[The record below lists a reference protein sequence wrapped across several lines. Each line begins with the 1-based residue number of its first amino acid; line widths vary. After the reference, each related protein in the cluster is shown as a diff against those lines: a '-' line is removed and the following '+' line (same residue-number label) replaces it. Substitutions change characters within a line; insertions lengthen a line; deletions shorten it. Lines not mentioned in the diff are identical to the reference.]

1 MSDDNPFLDDRDRQ
15 ASLFGDTDATR
26 TMDRSGETVTGS
38 DSFVDDRDSGGMD
51 PGEQAGLFEETEE
64 MEGQAALGGGT
75 ATQTNDGFFGGGNG
89 GGSESEMQFDA
100 TPAVQLFDRGTNG
113 GGLSIG
119 PRGTAEIDPGVGGF
133 GEADTNNTTTRL
145 RDDKGR
151 EVTITRRKSGANR
164 RRKSFGVSMQTEK
177 GRSLGSETVSERV
190 SFGSYADQGVEEAAD
205 EVESIIAQMGASRF
219 AMDASEQQ
227 MQFDATPAVQLFD
240 RGTSGGDSSR
250 PPAGDVLDS
259 GPGPTAEMVGTGLA
273 PGDTRIARGAERG
286 SRRRQTG
293 NRPDDL
299 AAQLAAQRAAPTLT
313 RPSAEPAVQLSDV
326 RETESSA
333 GDSSAPGEFVGR
345 TEQGTEERIDV
356 RQAGGQF
363 YPQRVE
369 RDPQTGEMLDQETL
383 DTGARSRET
392 ALETARREFAEQTE
406 SGDGG
411 SRAAFNPIGQPSAE
425 PAVLLADPADL
436 GGNGGSGG
444 SREQSGMMGSDTTT
458 ETLEFERRE
467 LANAVRDDLPAD
479 ALAETDD
486 RRRTTVQVDASALS
500 DRQLNR
506 LAGQAADAGSFEDD
520 KAGQV
525 PLTEAERSRID
536 FTETTV
542 PEARAAKGVFAA
554 EGVDDFVSFYDE
566 TLTVDENRDIASRAS
581 RDEQGK
587 QMDAGDTTRQRAA
600 RAFRSA
606 EQNRL
611 GNIVTGA
618 KRGSDDAVDALVEE
632 VGSDEDAVNV
642 LMAEGGVSESKARNI
657 VGLADTPAQRDA
669 LVETNLIRLRSSGR
683 FNSDPTVDA
692 PAAPGQRAPANG
704 RFVGDPDN
712 IIRPADP
719 ADPIMR
725 DPQTGQ
731 YTVTDR

>member
-26 TMDRSGETVTGS
+26 TMDRSGGTVTGS
-38 DSFVDDRDSGGMD
+38 DSFVDDRDGDGMD
-51 PGEQAGLFEETEE
+51 AGEQAGLFTQTED
-64 MEGQAALGGGT
+64 MDDQAAIGGGT
-75 ATQTNDGFFGGGNG
+75 ASQTEEGFFGDGGGG
-89 GGSESEMQFDA
+89 GGSNAPPAGALETAIDTFAAETPDK
-100 TPAVQLFDRGTNG
+100 TPAVRR
-113 GGLSIG
+113 SV
-119 PRGTAEIDPGVGGF
+119 DPGDLGARVEGDPTPLLQTATDRRLFRGAVRGREGF
-133 GEADTNNTTTRL
+133 RQVAR
-145 RDDKGR
+145 DKGGEGR
-151 EVTITRRKSGANR
+151 VGEIESAFVGFTQDQFGGNTGDDSNRQAAAPALVRR
-164 RRKSFGVSMQTEK
+164 
-177 GRSLGSETVSERV
+177 
-190 SFGSYADQGVEEAAD
+190 
-205 EVESIIAQMGASRF
+205 AS
-219 AMDASEQQ
+219 AE
-227 MQFDATPAVQLFD
+227 PAVSLFD

-273 PGDTRIARGAERG
+273 PGDTRIAQETERQ
-286 SRRRQTG
+286 SRRRRTG
-293 NRPDDL
+293 DRPDDL
-299 AAQLAAQRAAPTLT
+299 AEQLAAQRAAPTVT
-313 RPSAEPAVQLSDV
+313 RPAATPAASLFDTGGEQTDDDNPLLIDQEIDSDGEMGFV
-326 RETESSA
+326 EDQDSDRMQA
-333 GDSSAPGEFVGR
+333 GD
-345 TEQGTEERIDV
+345 
-356 RQAGGQF
+356 
-363 YPQRVE
+363 
-369 RDPQTGEMLDQETL
+369 
-383 DTGARSRET
+383 
-392 ALETARREFAEQTE
+392 
-406 SGDGG
+406 
-411 SRAAFNPIGQPSAE
+411 
-425 PAVLLADPADL
+425 
-436 GGNGGSGG
+436 G
-444 SREQSGMMGSDTTT
+444 SREQRGMMGGDTTT

-467 LANAVRDDLPAD
+467 LANAVRDDLPAG

-520 KAGQV
+520 KTGQV

-554 EGVDDFVSFYDE
+554 EGVDDFVSFFDE

-618 KRGSDDAVDALVEE
+618 KRGSDDAVDALVDE

-642 LMAEGGVSESKARNI
+642 LMAEGGVSESQARGI
-657 VGLADTPAQRDA
+657 IGLADTPAQRDA

-704 RFVGDPDN
+704 RFVGTPSN
-712 IIRPADP
+712 IIRPPDP
-719 ADPIMR
+719 GAEIKR
-725 DPQTGQ
+725 DPQSGQ
-731 YTVTDR
+731 FVISEGERGDSGPPFGPVDETQVQRGNIR